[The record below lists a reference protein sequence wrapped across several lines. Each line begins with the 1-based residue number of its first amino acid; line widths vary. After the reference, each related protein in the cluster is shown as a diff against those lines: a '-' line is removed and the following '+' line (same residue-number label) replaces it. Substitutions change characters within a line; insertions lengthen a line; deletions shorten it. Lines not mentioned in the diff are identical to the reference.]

1 MIGAIMDQEDIDI
14 NLLIQSYSQKI
25 TLLTN
30 EVVVKETMIK
40 QLASR
45 VESLEEEIKNL
56 SKEN

>member
-1 MIGAIMDQEDIDI
+1 MIGAIMDQEDID
-14 NLLIQSYSQKI
+14 
-25 TLLTN
+25 TN

>member
-1 MIGAIMDQEDIDI
+1 MDQEDIDI